1 MASIKT
7 LKKDINYVI
16 GDILDAIY
24 INEMTTTGKPTPESK
39 ALEDECYA
47 AFDDLIAQVNNK
59 SVENRAKHLK
69 GVYKTLESKAS
80 ELVEKINAL

>member
-1 MASIKT
+1 MASIRT

-24 INEMTTTGKPTPESK
+24 IHEMTTSGKPSEATQS
-39 ALEDECYA
+39 LENECYA

-69 GVYKTLESKAS
+69 GVYKLLEDKAS
-80 ELVEKINAL
+80 DLVEKVNAL